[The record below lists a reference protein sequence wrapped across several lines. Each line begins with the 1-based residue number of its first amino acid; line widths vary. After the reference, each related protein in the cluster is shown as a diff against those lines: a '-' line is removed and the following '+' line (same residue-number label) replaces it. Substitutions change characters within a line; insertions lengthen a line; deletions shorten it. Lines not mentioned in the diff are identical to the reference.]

1 MPIGIYKYLMFSSIF
16 LLLSFVIGC
25 DPFAKTADDFYEK
38 IASTDL
44 TSESI
49 NKIAIGQTEERIIN
63 VFGKPEKLE
72 KIDQPNVSHLSYQ
85 NEKLRFV
92 LNEQRKIIEYFV
104 ADPTF
109 QTVKGVKIGDKKK
122 RIIEIYGEHYYER
135 EEGGVTAL
143 GYFDKQ
149 NGIMIEFAL
158 KEGKLQFF
166 LVRAHE

>member
-1 MPIGIYKYLMFSSIF
+1 MGIYKYLMFSSIF

-38 IASTDL
+38 TASTDL
-44 TSESI
+44 TSEAI

-63 VFGKPEKLE
+63 VFGEPEKLE

-85 NEKLRFV
+85 NEELRFV
-92 LNEQRKIIEYFV
+92 LNEQRKLIEYFV
-104 ADPTF
+104 AAPALQTF
-109 QTVKGVKIGDKKK
+109 KGVKIGDKKK
-122 RIIEIYGEHYYER
+122 RIIESYGEHYYER
-135 EEGGVTAL
+135 EEGGVKAL
-143 GYFDKQ
+143 GYFDKE

-166 LVRAHE
+166 LVRAYE